1 MSNEQFLLQTLG
13 RGPGGRDIVSR
24 VCGSDPIV
32 AAYYILH
39 AGFLTCVFLLSH
51 HRTTLTFTNFVTDIC
66 HRV

>member
-32 AAYYILH
+32 ATYYILH
-39 AGFLTCVFLLSH
+39 AGFLTCVFLLPTIDYSH
-51 HRTTLTFTNFVTDIC
+51 LHQHRN
-66 HRV
+66 